1 MQRLKST
8 GEGRRGNERQVQN
21 IRVIRKE
28 GAGLRGGRVKTQGEE
43 ISKTKRKAQTMKR
56 GEINLT
62 RNKQKQPELLTG
74 GKMKDNRKKDNQETV
89 DKFPDRTAALMHP
102 PPHPP
107 PFLHKVAVIR
117 SSRVFFQIPTTEI
130 PPVLIC
136 PICER
141 LEPDPSRCF

>member
-1 MQRLKST
+1 
-8 GEGRRGNERQVQN
+8 
-21 IRVIRKE
+21 
-28 GAGLRGGRVKTQGEE
+28 
-43 ISKTKRKAQTMKR
+43 
-56 GEINLT
+56 
-62 RNKQKQPELLTG
+62 
-74 GKMKDNRKKDNQETV
+74 MKDKRKKDNQEAV

-136 PICER
+136 PIWER
-141 LEPDPSRCF
+141 LEPDPSCCF